1 MSGILGEA
9 VKEEIRAVVDEE
21 LTNKFETIEEGIKE
35 ITQRIEETEE
45 RMDVITATTVKK
57 HLVAIATFILD
68 TCQPITDNEKD
79 KNAKI
84 TLPENVL

>member
-21 LTNKFETIEEGIKE
+21 LTTKFETIKEGIKE

-45 RMDVITATTVKK
+45 RMDSITATIVKK

-68 TCQPITDNEKD
+68 TCQTTNNEKD